1 MYPLEGM
8 PMVNRGFNE
17 EQLDW
22 LKKLRNEGNYNHF
35 VSLFERMAVDRR
47 HFTLANLVVKRHLEG
62 KLVGEQVDSA
72 ILNSVDMSG
81 LVLKGLKTAAPNF
94 DRNFSKDEISILELL
109 GRDQLVEFIKRRTGD
124 MRFIQY
130 LMLSVEFAF
139 EMELMSED

>member
-1 MYPLEGM
+1 
-8 PMVNRGFNE
+8 
-17 EQLDW
+17 
-22 LKKLRNEGNYNHF
+22 
-35 VSLFERMAVDRR
+35 
-47 HFTLANLVVKRHLEG
+47 
-62 KLVGEQVDSA
+62 
-72 ILNSVDMSG
+72 MSG

>member
-1 MYPLEGM
+1 
-8 PMVNRGFNE
+8 MVNRGFNE

-22 LKKLRNEGNYNHF
+22 LKKLRDEGNYNHF
-35 VSLFERMAVDRR
+35 VSLFERIAVDRR
-47 HFTLANLVVKRHLEG
+47 HFTLANLVVKRHLEV

-81 LVLKGLKTAAPNF
+81 LHLKGLKTAAPNF

-139 EMELMSED
+139 EMKLISGD

>member
-1 MYPLEGM
+1 M

-22 LKKLRNEGNYNHF
+22 LKKLRDEGNYNHF

-47 HFTLANLVVKRHLEG
+47 HFTLANLVVKRHLEV

-81 LVLKGLKTAAPNF
+81 LHLKGLKTAAPNF

-139 EMELMSED
+139 EMKLMSGD

>member
-1 MYPLEGM
+1 M

-22 LKKLRNEGNYNHF
+22 LKKLRDEGNYNHF

-47 HFTLANLVVKRHLEG
+47 HFTLANLVVKRHLEV

-81 LVLKGLKTAAPNF
+81 LHLKGLKTAAPNF

-130 LMLSVEFAF
+130 LMVSVEFAF
-139 EMELMSED
+139 EMKLMSED

>member
-1 MYPLEGM
+1 
-8 PMVNRGFNE
+8 MVNRGFNE

-72 ILNSVDMSG
+72 ILNSVDMSR
-81 LVLKGLKTAAPNF
+81 LRLKGLKTAAPEFDKNF
-94 DRNFSKDEISILELL
+94 KKEEIEILELL

-139 EMELMSED
+139 EMKLMSGD

>member
-1 MYPLEGM
+1 
-8 PMVNRGFNE
+8 MVNRGFNE

-22 LKKLRNEGNYNHF
+22 LKKLRDEGNYNHF

-47 HFTLANLVVKRHLEG
+47 HFTLANLVVKRHLEV

-139 EMELMSED
+139 EMKLMSGD

>member
-1 MYPLEGM
+1 
-8 PMVNRGFNE
+8 MVNRGFNE

-22 LKKLRNEGNYNHF
+22 LKKLRDEGNYNHF

-47 HFTLANLVVKRHLEG
+47 HFTLANLVVKRHLEV

-81 LVLKGLKTAAPNF
+81 LHLKGLKTAAPNF

-130 LMLSVEFAF
+130 LMVSVEFAF
-139 EMELMSED
+139 EMKLMSED